1 MMEYMVESCGII
13 GKSYHMFFTII
24 FAGNVVF
31 CNIYVIAILII

>member
-31 CNIYVIAILII
+31 CNFLDIERPIF